1 MVRRDGAALQ
11 VSGYPARSDELC
23 ETVVV
28 GLITQRSQVQIL
40 PPLLDGLTTT
50 VLPKAP
56 QAFLRGFRC
65 RYPAQCEW
73 SPGSAP
79 ALPRFVEI
87 LWTPRPLQSVRQGNQ
102 AGALLR

>member
-1 MVRRDGAALQ
+1 VVRRDGAALQ
-11 VSGYPARSDELC
+11 VSGYPARADELC

-56 QAFLRGFRC
+56 QAFLRGFGVSV
-65 RYPAQCEW
+65 P
-73 SPGSAP
+73 S
-79 ALPRFVEI
+79 
-87 LWTPRPLQSVRQGNQ
+87 SVRVV
-102 AGALLR
+102 AWFGACATTVR

>member
-11 VSGYPARSDELC
+11 VSGYPARADELC

-50 VLPKAP
+50 VSVP
-56 QAFLRGFRC
+56 
-65 RYPAQCEW
+65 
-73 SPGSAP
+73 S
-79 ALPRFVEI
+79 
-87 LWTPRPLQSVRQGNQ
+87 SVRVV
-102 AGALLR
+102 AWFGACAATVRRNTLDPATVAVSASR